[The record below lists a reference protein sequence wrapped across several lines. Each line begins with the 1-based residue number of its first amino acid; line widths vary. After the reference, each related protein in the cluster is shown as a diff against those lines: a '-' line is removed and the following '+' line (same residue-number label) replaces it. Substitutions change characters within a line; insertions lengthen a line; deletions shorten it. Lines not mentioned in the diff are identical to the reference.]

1 MRALFL
7 LPLVLALAGCDSITR
22 PAADGFE
29 VGAGGFE
36 AFEADAQACQTQADD
51 RVNYD
56 VRYIDTTRYA
66 RNRAFN
72 AIYGRC
78 MTGLGHAPRPYLK
91 NVLPDGGGL

>member
-7 LPLVLALAGCDSITR
+7 LPLAFALVGCDSITR

-36 AFEADAQACQTQADD
+36 AFQADAQACQTHADD
-51 RVNYD
+51 TVNYD
-56 VRYIDTTRYA
+56 IRLVDTTRYA

-72 AIYGRC
+72 QVYGQC
-78 MTGLGHAPRPYLK
+78 MIARGHQPRPYLR
-91 NVLPDGGGL
+91 NVLPAL